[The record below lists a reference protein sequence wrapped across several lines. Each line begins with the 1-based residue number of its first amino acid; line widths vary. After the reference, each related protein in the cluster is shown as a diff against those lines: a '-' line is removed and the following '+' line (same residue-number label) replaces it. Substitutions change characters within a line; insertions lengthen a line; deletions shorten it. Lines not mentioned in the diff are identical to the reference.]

1 MCNFSLFQN
10 QFMFLKVKN
19 GNVFVSSIHHM
30 TLETV
35 VQGKCCESKSFSS
48 KNQNREYYLNYSQCL
63 RSYTVIQCKITMAV
77 ALSDDETIV
86 VPSSLSFISC
96 TSLLSK
102 SQRLLLGLLL
112 LLFVDVIWVTRSIFF
127 IFSMTIAHSD
137 VFYLVGTFIRVD
149 KSKDLY

>member
-1 MCNFSLFQN
+1 
-10 QFMFLKVKN
+10 
-19 GNVFVSSIHHM
+19 
-30 TLETV
+30 
-35 VQGKCCESKSFSS
+35 
-48 KNQNREYYLNYSQCL
+48 
-63 RSYTVIQCKITMAV
+63 MAV